1 MNNINGNHKE
11 DRSGLLISGSI
22 LTGLGVLFLLITLEV
37 IPGWRHIWPAIII
50 VIGLS
55 LIIGAFSKRKKEGN
69 I

>member
-1 MNNINGNHKE
+1 MNDINKDCRE
-11 DRSGLLISGSI
+11 DRRGLLISGSI

-50 VIGLS
+50 VVGLS
-55 LIIGAFSKRKKEGN
+55 LIIGAFSKKKKAGS